1 MWTGVKYLLASAKRS
16 GGRTQHILSQLRTEE
31 LLIYLKKKNSHI
43 ITRFGVYS
51 KAFPPI
57 N

>member
-1 MWTGVKYLLASAKRS
+1 MEYLLASAKRS

-31 LLIYLKKKNSHI
+31 LLMYLKKKKSRV

-51 KAFPPI
+51 KAFPSI

>member
-1 MWTGVKYLLASAKRS
+1 MWTGVKYLLANAKRF
-16 GGRTQHILSQLRTEE
+16 GARTQHILSQLRTEE
-31 LLIYLKKKNSHI
+31 LLMFLKKKSHI

-51 KAFPPI
+51 KAFPSI